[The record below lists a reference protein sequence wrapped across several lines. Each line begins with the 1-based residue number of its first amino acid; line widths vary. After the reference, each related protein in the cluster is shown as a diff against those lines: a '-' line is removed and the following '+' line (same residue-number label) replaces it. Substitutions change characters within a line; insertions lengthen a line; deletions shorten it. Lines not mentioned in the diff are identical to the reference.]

1 MAFRPTRLEME
12 KRLDALT
19 TIVAE
24 INPCSVRQVFYQ
36 AVVRGVVGK
45 TEAEYD
51 KVQRA
56 LVRLRRRQIIP
67 YGWIADGT
75 RWRIKPTTFSSLE
88 QAFERAARLYRRA
101 LWDEADVYMEIW
113 LEKDALS
120 GVVTRSPTNTTSA
133 CTSRAAFPRCRFSQR
148 ALKTSSSSA
157 SRHSSITS
165 ATTTLPAATPAKR
178 SNEHCASWRRT
189 PRSISSGSQ

>member
-12 KRLDALT
+12 KRLDALA

-88 QAFERAARLYRRA
+88 QAIERTARLYRRA
-101 LWDEADVYMEIW
+101 LWDEADVHMEIW

-120 GVVTRSPTNTTSA
+120 GVVHPVTDLPRRRTVLQDELRDIKRDVDPMLSAQSWSNHATDFETRSNSA
-133 CTSRAAFPRCRFSQR
+133 PNRSSRTRGF
-148 ALKTSSSSA
+148 LE
-157 SRHSSITS
+157 
-165 ATTTLPAATPAKR
+165 AKR
-178 SNEHCASWRRT
+178 
-189 PRSISSGSQ
+189 